1 MRKTTKS
8 TDQIAR
14 QDKIRELNDAFRRT
28 LTGGSLLITAGVM
41 AFDATAQGRIIDAV
55 RAFTAFDDGNDPW
68 GEHEFGSIDVEGERL
83 FFKIDYYDKTRAMHS
98 TDATNPAVTER
109 VMTIMLADEY

>member
-1 MRKTTKS
+1 M
-8 TDQIAR
+8 
-14 QDKIRELNDAFRRT
+14 
-28 LTGGSLLITAGVM
+28 VVV
-41 AFDATAQGRIIDAV
+41 QG
-55 RAFTAFDDGNDPW
+55 
-68 GEHEFGSIDVEGERL
+68 FGSIDVEGERL